1 MDADVIESVD
11 EVEDSTVM
19 LEQRIGSLEEE
30 NSLLR
35 TRLNLL
41 ENALNVLENST
52 DNRFTDVETSVQG
65 KYTCTN
71 LLNVFRQMIMIVNF

>member
-1 MDADVIESVD
+1 MNNDNNFVDVIESVD
-11 EVEDSTVM
+11 EVEDSTVI
-19 LEQRIGSLEEE
+19 LEQRIGLLEKK

-65 KYTCTN
+65 HYIIITN
-71 LLNVFRQMIMIVNF
+71 TLLFR

>member
-1 MDADVIESVD
+1 MDVDVIESVD
-11 EVEDSTVM
+11 EVEDSNVI

-41 ENALNVLENST
+41 ESALSVLQNTT
-52 DNRFTDVETSVQG
+52 DTAVQG
-65 KYTCTN
+65 IFF
-71 LLNVFRQMIMIVNF
+71 VV